1 MSFKCMIV
9 DDEPLAHN
17 VLESYIEKN
26 DSLVLTKKIYNA
38 ADAMVYLSTHAIDI
52 LFLDI
57 QMPSINGL
65 ELLNN
70 LTVKPITIITTAHR
84 DYALEGFEIGVMDY
98 LLKPIQFERFNHA
111 VNRVIEFLQ
120 LRKLETQMSNEELID
135 SKKITLKTGT
145 QTLSVP
151 IASITH
157 IQGLKDY
164 SIVYTSDKKKYVI
177 KGYLKTLRSV
187 FDEKDFIRVHKS
199 FIVSHTY
206 ITNID
211 RNKIELGD
219 YQIPVGRIY
228 KKKVMSLL
236 KGQ

>member
-38 ADAMVYLSTHAIDI
+38 ADAIVYLSTHAIDI

-120 LRKLETQMSNEELID
+120 LRELETQMSNGELMD

-151 IASITH
+151 FASITH

-177 KGYLKTLRSV
+177 KGYLKTLRTV
-187 FDEKDFIRVHKS
+187 FSEKDFIRVHKS
-199 FIVSHTY
+199 FIVSRTY

-219 YQIPVGRIY
+219 YLIPVGRIY

-236 KGQ
+236 